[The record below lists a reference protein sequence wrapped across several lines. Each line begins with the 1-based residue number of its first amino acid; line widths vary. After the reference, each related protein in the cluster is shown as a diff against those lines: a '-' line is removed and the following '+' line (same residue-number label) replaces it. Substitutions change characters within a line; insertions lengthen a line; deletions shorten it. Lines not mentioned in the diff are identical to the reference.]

1 MLGCNRTCFR
11 SNSAWAAILENWKF
25 GQEEVTIRILII
37 EYRED
42 RVTNTRYN
50 ETDFKTGIGYS
61 NSSFSS
67 VLRYNYNK
75 LDLGIP
81 EDGSTANVY

>member
-1 MLGCNRTCFR
+1 M
-11 SNSAWAAILENWKF
+11 
-25 GQEEVTIRILII
+25 EVTIPILII
-37 EYRED
+37 KLPDGD

-61 NSSFSS
+61 NSKFST

-81 EDGSTANVY
+81 ENGIAEQTTSKKTGFPKQGVFNHLLSLNQYFI